1 MDADPSWSFERYQ
14 AYERDRLRQSLEEQE
29 QARTGGLVT
38 DPKSEPHGGYR
49 IACVWPDEVTA
60 PACALSGRLAALL
73 PGTPAYPYEAV
84 HSSVGNI
91 AAPDGRLV
99 DPARNADDRAL
110 LERLADV
117 AAAALVGAAG
127 DVSRAVAF
135 GPALLAPRMAL
146 VFGRPGRGY
155 WTLQQAV
162 HAACASQSI
171 QLVPSWG
178 PHLTLTRFGRP
189 ATPSQAALVLGELS
203 GWAPVTAAPSGLL
216 VGWYTVGPG
225 SFRVDC
231 HRTLSLG

>member
-1 MDADPSWSFERYQ
+1 MDADPSWPFERYQ
-14 AYERDRLRQSLEEQE
+14 AYERDRLRQSLAEQE
-29 QARTGGLVT
+29 QARAGGLVT

-49 IACVWPDEVTA
+49 IACVWPDEVTG
-60 PACALSGRLAALL
+60 PAFALSGRLAGLL
-73 PGTPAYPYEAV
+73 PGTPAYPHEAV

-99 DPARNADDRAL
+99 DPVHNAEDRAVL
-110 LERLADV
+110 DRLADV
-117 AAAALVGAAG
+117 TAAALAGAAG

-155 WTLQQAV
+155 WTLHQAV
-162 HAACASQSI
+162 HVACASQSI

-203 GWAPVTAAPSGLL
+203 GWAPVSATPSALL

-231 HRTLSLG
+231 HRLLTLG

>member
-1 MDADPSWSFERYQ
+1 MDTDPSWSFERYQ
-14 AYERDRLRQSLEEQE
+14 AYEQDRLRQSLAEQE
-29 QARTGGLVT
+29 QARAGGLVT

-91 AAPDGRLV
+91 AAPGGRLV
-99 DPARNADDRAL
+99 DPVRNADDRVML
-110 LERLADV
+110 DRLADV
-117 AAAALVGAAG
+117 TAAALASTADDG
-127 DVSRAVAF
+127 SRAVAF

-146 VFGRPGRGY
+146 VFGQATRGY
-155 WTLQQAV
+155 WTLHQAV
-162 HAACASQSI
+162 HATCASQSI
-171 QLVPSWG
+171 HLVPSWG

-189 ATPSQAALVLGELS
+189 ATPPQAAQVLGELS
-203 GWAPVTAAPSGLL
+203 AWAPVTATPSALL

-225 SFRVDC
+225 SFRVDG
-231 HRTLSLG
+231 HRMITLG